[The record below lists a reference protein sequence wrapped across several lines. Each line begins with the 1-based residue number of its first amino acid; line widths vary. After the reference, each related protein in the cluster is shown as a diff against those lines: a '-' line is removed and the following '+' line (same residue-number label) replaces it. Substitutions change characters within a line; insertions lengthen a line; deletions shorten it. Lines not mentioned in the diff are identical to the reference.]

1 MILLAAALLMAATP
15 SEEEQAYTMLN
26 RHNVAMVS
34 TVEKEKD
41 AHKPYSS
48 VMGIA
53 LDEGVPFVFI
63 SDLAVHTKNI
73 KKNPYVS
80 LMVFEP
86 KKENVFDSP
95 RVTFNGKFVLVKDEK
110 KIENLRKLY
119 LKKHPDAKEFIDF
132 GDFNFYTMDIE
143 NIYFVGGFGD
153 ESYIGY
159 LDPKDY
165 KKAVKKLLAP

>member
-1 MILLAAALLMAATP
+1 MILLAAALLMAAP
-15 SEEEQAYTMLN
+15 SEEEQAYQMLN

-34 TVEKEKD
+34 TVQTEDKMT
-41 AHKPYSS
+41 KPYSS

-63 SDLAVHTKNI
+63 SDLAVHTENI
-73 KKNPYVS
+73 KKSPHSS
-80 LMVFEP
+80 LMIFEP
-86 KKENVFDSP
+86 KKTNVFDSP

-110 KIENLRKLY
+110 KIAKLRKLY

-132 GDFNFYTMDIE
+132 GDFNYYMMEIE
-143 NIYFVGGFGD
+143 SIYFVGGFGD
-153 ESYIGY
+153 ESYIGW

-165 KKAVKKLLAP
+165 KKAVKKLLSP